1 MNKSQISNTTAQKAE
16 FLIRENIRGF
26 DLSLKT
32 TWGLFSYQK
41 IDPGTKLLAE
51 NIIVKPGKK
60 CLDLGCGYG
69 VLGVVM
75 AKLSAGQVWFID
87 RDVVALE
94 YAKINCAHNNIE
106 DFKVIASNGFESAG
120 DEKFDLIVS
129 NLPTHTANDM
139 IEWLISESEKHLNPG
154 GELWVV
160 TVNALK
166 QFMESGLKKTF
177 GNYELVIKNS
187 THAVAKSRKTG

>member
-32 TWGLFSYQK
+32 TWGLFS
-41 IDPGTKLLAE
+41 
-51 NIIVKPGKK
+51 
-60 CLDLGCGYG
+60 C
-69 VLGVVM
+69 
-75 AKLSAGQVWFID
+75 AGQVWFID

>member
-16 FLIRENIRGF
+16 FLIREKMRGF
-26 DLSLKT
+26 DLSFRT
-32 TWGLFSYQK
+32 TWGLFSYQR

-51 NIIVKPGKK
+51 NIMVKPGMS

-69 VLGVVM
+69 VLGVVTG
-75 AKLSAGQVWFID
+75 KLGAGQVTMVD
-87 RDVVALE
+87 RDIAAVE
-94 YAKINCAHNNIE
+94 YTKINCSLNNIGN
-106 DFKVIASNGFESAG
+106 FRVIASNGFESAG

-139 IEWLISESEKHLNPG
+139 IEWLISETEKHLNPG

-160 TVNALK
+160 NVNAVK
-166 QFMESGLKKTF
+166 RFIESKLNKTF
-177 GNYELVIKNS
+177 GNYELVIRNS